1 MATKR
6 PYTARKQHARVT
18 ITDVAREAG
27 VSPMT
32 VSRVINDDAKVRQ
45 STRDAVKDAIRE
57 LGYLPN
63 KAARSLASAS
73 QVQIG
78 MLYDNPSSSYL
89 SAMLLGVLEQARRS
103 DTQIVVVECDDEA
116 DGMRCIRNMLST
128 GIDGIILSP
137 PLADSPAVLKLV
149 EESGTQCVTIGT
161 RREEAH
167 ISSVS
172 IDDFAAAELMTAHII
187 RLGHRRIGFIKGSP
201 DQLATPLRLAGYRK
215 ALADAGIEYD
225 PELVVEGR
233 FSYRSGLDAAEKL
246 LALERRPTAIFA
258 SNDDMAAATVA
269 TAHRHHVDIPG
280 HLTVCGFD
288 DTLLAT
294 TIWPEIT
301 TIHQPITAMSQ
312 TAIDLLEKRIR
323 AGRTS
328 QDEPRAEITLDF
340 RFVQRGSDAPPARE

>member
-1 MATKR
+1 LATKR

-215 ALADAGIEYD
+215 ALTDAGIEYD
-225 PELVVEGR
+225 PELVVQGR

-328 QDEPRAEITLDF
+328 QDEPRVEITLDF
-340 RFVQRGSDAPPARE
+340 RFVQRGSDAPPGGR

>member
-45 STRDAVKDAIRE
+45 STRDAVNQAIRE
-57 LGYLPN
+57 LRYLPN

-73 QVQIG
+73 QLQIA

-116 DGMRCIRNMLST
+116 DGMRCIHNMIST

-137 PLADSPAVLKLV
+137 PLADSPTVLKLL

-161 RREEAH
+161 HREEAH

-172 IDDFAAAELMTAHII
+172 IDDVAAAKLMTEHII

-201 DQLATPLRLAGYRK
+201 DQLATPLRLAGYTQ
-215 ALADAGIEYD
+215 ALADAGIEYVAA
-225 PELVVEGR
+225 LVVEGR
-233 FSYRSGLDAAEKL
+233 FSYRSGLAAAEEL
-246 LALERRPTAIFA
+246 LALEHRPTAIFA

-269 TAHRHHVDIPG
+269 TAHRHHIDIPRD
-280 HLTVCGFD
+280 LTVCGFD

-312 TAIDLLEKRIR
+312 SAIDLLEKRIR
-323 AGRTS
+323 AERAN
-328 QDEPRAEITLDF
+328 QNDERAEITLEF
-340 RFVQRGSDAPPARE
+340 RFVQRGSDAPPGGD

>member
-1 MATKR
+1 
-6 PYTARKQHARVT
+6 
-18 ITDVAREAG
+18 
-27 VSPMT
+27 MT
-32 VSRVINDDAKVRQ
+32 VSRVINGDAKVRQ
-45 STRDAVKDAIRE
+45 STRDAVTNVIRE

-63 KAARSLASAS
+63 RAARGLASAS
-73 QVQIG
+73 QVQIS

-116 DGMRCIRNMLST
+116 DGIRCIRNMLST

-149 EESGTQCVTIGT
+149 EESGIQCVTIGT

-201 DQLATPLRLAGYRK
+201 DQLATPLRLAGYSK

-233 FSYRSGLDAAEKL
+233 FSYRSGLDATEKL

-258 SNDDMAAATVA
+258 RGSA
-269 TAHRHHVDIPG
+269 RIKP
-280 HLTVCGFD
+280 
-288 DTLLAT
+288 AT
-294 TIWPEIT
+294 T
-301 TIHQPITAMSQ
+301 AMATSSRVSS
-312 TAIDLLEKRIR
+312 APSARRGNHLMI
-323 AGRTS
+323 TS
-328 QDEPRAEITLDF
+328 QFMSR
-340 RFVQRGSDAPPARE
+340 S

>member
-45 STRDAVKDAIRE
+45 STRDAVKHAIRE
-57 LGYLPN
+57 LGYQPN

-73 QVQIG
+73 QLQIG
-78 MLYDNPSSSYL
+78 LLYDNPSSSYL

-116 DGMRCIRNMLST
+116 DGMRCIQNMIST

-137 PLADSPAVLKLV
+137 PLADSPAVLKLL
-149 EESGTQCVTIGT
+149 EDSGRQCVTIGT

-187 RLGHRRIGFIKGSP
+187 RLGHRRIGFITGSP

-225 PELVVEGR
+225 EELVVAGR
-233 FSYRSGLDAAEKL
+233 FSYRSGLEAAEKL
-246 LALERRPTAIFA
+246 LALEERPTAIFA

-280 HLTVCGFD
+280 DLTVCGFD

-328 QDEPRAEITLDF
+328 RDEPRAEITLDF
-340 RFVQRGSDAPPARE
+340 RFVQRGSDAPPGGK

>member
-1 MATKR
+1 M
-6 PYTARKQHARVT
+6 T

-45 STRDAVKDAIRE
+45 STREAVNRAIDN

-73 QVQIG
+73 QLQIG

-116 DGMRCIRNMLST
+116 DGMRCIRNMIKT
-128 GIDGIILSP
+128 GIDGILLSP
-137 PLADSPAVLKLV
+137 PLADSPAVLELLR
-149 EESGTQCVTIGT
+149 ESGTHCVTIGT
-161 RREEAH
+161 RRDEPN

-172 IDDFAAAELMTAHII
+172 IDDFAAAKLMTEHII
-187 RLGHRRIGFIKGSP
+187 GLGHRRIGFIKGSP
-201 DQLATPLRLAGYRK
+201 DQLVTPLRLAGYRE
-215 ALADAGIEYD
+215 ALSSAGIAYD
-225 PELVVEGR
+225 AELVVDGR
-233 FSYRSGLDAAEKL
+233 FSYRSGLAAAEQL
-246 LALERRPTAIFA
+246 LALPDRPTAIFA

-269 TAHRHHVDIPG
+269 TAHRHHVDIPRD
-280 HLTVCGFD
+280 LTVCGFD

-312 TAIDLLEKRIR
+312 AAIDLLEKRIR
-323 AGRTS
+323 AERLG
-328 QDEPRAEITLDF
+328 QDDVRAEVTLDF
-340 RFVQRGSDAPPARE
+340 RFVQRNSDAPPAPARRNGPGAVR